1 MKVLLLSMPDSFEHM
16 PEPVIRMP
24 TGALTSLAGNVD
36 PHHSVA
42 VADLILVRRR
52 VREAVERLVGEIKP
66 DVVGLS
72 VMTFQRQTA
81 KKIIALVRKLH
92 PASQIVV
99 GGYDPSL
106 APECY
111 MDDSSSAAD
120 FIVRGEGEITFR
132 ELLCA
137 MELQSGY
144 RQITGLSYRCGNRF

>member
-1 MKVLLLSMPDSFEHM
+1 
-16 PEPVIRMP
+16 
-24 TGALTSLAGNVD
+24 
-36 PHHSVA
+36 
-42 VADLILVRRR
+42 
-52 VREAVERLVGEIKP
+52 
-66 DVVGLS
+66 
-72 VMTFQRQTA
+72 MTFQRHTA

-92 PASQIVV
+92 PAAPIVV

-132 ELLCA
+132 EVLRA

-144 RQITGLSYRCGNRF
+144 RQITGLSYRCGNRFCENPPRAVNSLRGKINLPNRKARLLGGYT